1 MNSAIIV
8 HLSSHSRELESVA
21 TRSVLGV
28 PLFLRAML
36 ACSDAGYR
44 EFIVIAHPR
53 LRRTILKGWQRIM
66 GGRGCQIQLVLSDGA
81 TLTATQFA
89 GIRQHVAARVCL
101 LDACTVVTNTWV
113 TDVLAPGLRQTHL
126 PQNTAP
132 AVLCDTQSLEAAL
145 AQYMAQDSTRP
156 PITQARRYCRITH
169 PAQIATLEH
178 FLCEHIRLGANGW
191 VARTLNKRVSLP
203 ISRGLARL
211 RVPPN
216 AITAFN
222 MLVGLCAGIGTGGMT
237 YVGLLWGGILLQL
250 ASILDGCDGEVAK
263 LTHRTSKFGQLIDTL
278 SDNFALAS
286 FFIGLTIHEYRVSH
300 NPLAFL
306 WGAALLA
313 GIGALLWQMFRYLR
327 THTDSLSLVTFDKM
341 FLQRA
346 EQRPTLAAAMA
357 RYGKAVT
364 KKEWF
369 SLLFLGLAIAG
380 ILPLAL
386 YATIAVS
393 WIGALTVWQLLRAP
407 RLAAARM
414 PAHGREGVAHVAS

>member
-1 MNSAIIV
+1 MNSAVIV
-8 HLSSHSRELESVA
+8 HLPSPSRELETVA

-28 PLFLRAML
+28 PLFLRTIL
-36 ACSDAGYR
+36 TLCDSGFG

-53 LRRTILKGWQRIM
+53 LRRTILKAWQRIM
-66 GGRGCQIQLVLSDGA
+66 HGRGCQIQLVLCDGS
-81 TLTATQFA
+81 TLTTAQFA
-89 GIRQHVAARVCL
+89 GVRQHVAARVCL
-101 LDACTVVTNTWV
+101 LDACTVVTNTWI
-113 TDVLAPGLRQTHL
+113 TDVLAPGLRQAHP
-126 PQNTAP
+126 PQDTAP
-132 AVLCDTQSLEAAL
+132 AVLCDTHSLEAAL
-145 AQYMAQDSTRP
+145 AQYM
-156 PITQARRYCRITH
+156 TQAAARQPIAQAQRYCRITH
-169 PAQIATLEH
+169 PAHIAVLEH

-222 MLVGLCAGIGTGGMT
+222 MLVGLCAGIGTGGLT
-237 YVGLLWGGILLQL
+237 YVGLLWGGIFLQL

-263 LTHRTSKFGQLIDTL
+263 LTHRTTKFGQLIDTV

-313 GIGALLWQMFRYLR
+313 GIGALLFQMFRYLR
-327 THTDSLSLVTFDKM
+327 THTDSMSLVTFDKM

-346 EQRPTLAAAMA
+346 QQRPTLAAALA

-380 ILPLAL
+380 ILPCAL

-393 WIGALTVWQLLRAP
+393 WIGALTVWQLLRP
-407 RLAAARM
+407 AAVHVPAR
-414 PAHGREGVAHVAS
+414 GREGVAHVAS